1 MRKAAQTGHEPA
13 HRTAKQ
19 RKPLYLWVFLGLV
32 SIVFHLGLIF
42 SGLVPAL
49 VARPL
54 HMALALPWLFIF
66 GARSR
71 RQRISGA
78 ILMLAGAAACLY
90 TAFNA
95 DIRSN
100 HYGFLSG
107 GLRIA
112 LALHLLVV
120 TRSEERRV
128 GTEGVSTCRVRRA

>member
-78 ILMLAGAAACLY
+78 ILMLAGQAACLY
-90 TAFNA
+90 TAITA
-95 DIRSN
+95 AMLSTQ
-100 HYGFLSG
+100 YGFLTR
-107 GLRIA
+107 GLQLA
-112 LALHLLVV
+112 LALTLLVV
-120 TRSEERRV
+120 PPY
-128 GTEGVSTCRVRRA
+128 

>member
-1 MRKAAQTGHEPA
+1 MRKAAQTWPEPA
-13 HRTAKQ
+13 HSTAKQ
-19 RKPLYLWVFLGLV
+19 HKPPYLCVSLWLV

-78 ILMLAGAAACLY
+78 ILMLAGEAACLY

-95 DIRSN
+95 DMLSN
-100 HYGFLSG
+100 QYGFLRG
-107 GLRIA
+107 GLQIA
-112 LALHLLVV
+112 EDLQQLVV
-120 TRSEERRV
+120 KL
-128 GTEGVSTCRVRRA
+128 GRAPRTN

>member
-54 HMALALPWLFIF
+54 PMALALPWLFMF

-78 ILMLAGAAACLY
+78 ILMLAGEAACLH
-90 TAFNA
+90 TALHA
-95 DIRSN
+95 DMLS
-100 HYGFLSG
+100 HQYGFLRG
-107 GLRIA
+107 GLQIA
-112 LALHLLVV
+112 EDLQQLVV
-120 TRSEERRV
+120 KL
-128 GTEGVSTCRVRRA
+128 GRAPRTN